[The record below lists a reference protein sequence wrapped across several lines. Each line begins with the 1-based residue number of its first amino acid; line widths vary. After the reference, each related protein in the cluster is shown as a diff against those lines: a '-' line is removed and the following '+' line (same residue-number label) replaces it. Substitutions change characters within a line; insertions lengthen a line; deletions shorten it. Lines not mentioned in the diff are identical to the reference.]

1 MKNTSPFTIIDN
13 LLETSKERESKKR
26 LFQQVQLQ
34 QYEPSEKSAFLGGCC
49 GLWSMPRKSYFKA
62 FYFQQQNPP

>member
-1 MKNTSPFTIIDN
+1 VKNTSPFTIIDN

-49 GLWSMPRKSYFKA
+49 GL
-62 FYFQQQNPP
+62 